1 MTTYSKIVGTGS
13 YLPAKRVTNHELAA
27 QLAEQGIET
36 SDEWIVT
43 RSGISA
49 RHYAEPTS
57 SPATSP
63 CRRRSAPWKRRA
75 CSPMTST

>member
-13 YLPAKRVTNHELAA
+13 YLPAKRDQPELAA

-49 RHYAEPTS
+49 RHYAAPGQLS
-57 SPATSP
+57 SDLALQAAQ
-63 CRRRSAPWKRRA
+63 RAWKRPA
-75 CSPMTST
+75 CSPTTST